1 MTRCWSP
8 ASSVVAM
15 LAMLAMV
22 AGCTGDESA
31 APAAVATDIVAPNEA
46 SAGLPVQVVVEASGG
61 DTIEVHDAY
70 VTTSLTAAVIDGRAV
85 FELPK
90 ALTTL
95 IGQVD
100 LAVEG
105 VSGPLTT
112 STDIVP
118 GAAVDPIDIVVGP
131 RTIVADGVDQTMAVA
146 FLADRFGNPLA
157 DGTATTFTR
166 RGERGDDT
174 DFDVELAHGLAA
186 TLITAGVDAER
197 VDVVARVAG
206 DVGRDPTLVSR
217 RVDYR
222 QVPGR
227 AAAVTIEISDRDI
240 VRFVADGRSLI
251 DISTGV
257 IVDVF
262 GNRLPDGHIVRL
274 EVNEAGGFGQLT
286 STTIDSVARFVL
298 RTPDEPGPVSLVARV
313 DDVVSDELVL
323 SASPAISEIPT
334 SVSERSNRTIVQLGP
349 VLDHD
354 GAIVADGTVATVR
367 LDAVERRVQ
376 LAAGR
381 AVAEF
386 EGAAVADSVSVTV
399 LGVARTTEWRR

>member
-1 MTRCWSP
+1 M
-8 ASSVVAM
+8 
-15 LAMLAMV
+15 
-22 AGCTGDESA
+22 
-31 APAAVATDIVAPNEA
+31 
-46 SAGLPVQVVVEASGG
+46 
-61 DTIEVHDAY
+61 
-70 VTTSLTAAVIDGRAV
+70 
-85 FELPK
+85 
-90 ALTTL
+90 
-95 IGQVD
+95 
-100 LAVEG
+100 
-105 VSGPLTT
+105 SGPLTT

-323 SASPAISEIPT
+323 SASPAISEFPT